1 MKPVP
6 QSIVLALIFVFIV
19 LGYFAGLNHANR
31 NINELDLNKDREVTI
46 QDFSIALYLVD
57 SIKKELTGNQ
67 TVPANVIEDVYPP
80 VPPYST
86 SN

>member
-6 QSIVLALIFVFIV
+6 QSIVLALIMVFGV
-19 LGYFAGLNHANR
+19 MGYFVGLNHADR
-31 NINELDLNKDREVTI
+31 NTNELDLNNDSEVTLK
-46 QDFSIALYLVD
+46 DFSIALYLVD

-86 SN
+86 SK